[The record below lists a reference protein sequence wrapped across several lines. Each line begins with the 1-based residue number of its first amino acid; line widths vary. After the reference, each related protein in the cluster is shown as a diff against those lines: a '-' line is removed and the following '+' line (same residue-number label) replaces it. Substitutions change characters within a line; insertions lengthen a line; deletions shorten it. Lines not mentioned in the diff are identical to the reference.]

1 MKKIITLALCACLL
15 VSLLGGC
22 GSKQETKSS
31 VGTSVEENAIETED
45 TDVEPTE
52 EDEALLPDAGEMDI
66 TSLPV
71 TNNCAYF
78 VKVGD
83 YVYFREYG
91 KNALDQLAIWGGF
104 LDHPTGE
111 QSLIKCYNEETGEL
125 SSGFIDFGYGKM
137 VFSDGVFF
145 LNGLDYSKTESD
157 YGLPYVY
164 SVDMEGKEVSM
175 ADYVAG
181 EITGITPDA
190 TMFFTEGYSYGE
202 EYFSLI
208 TGVNTDG
215 SAAFTISSPNTLTY
229 LGCTN
234 DYMIYSENFFQDDI
248 AKIMSMPISS
258 SNQEDAI
265 EIMEMETDYYQYLD
279 YGKVTFDRGNNP
291 EETLYLPIAKRE
303 GTGAMFTDGMVIGFQ
318 ADQPGSGFI
327 KEDIGAEE
335 EFNFEMP
342 YISVDNG
349 IINFYDKEPNT
360 YYIKYVALEELG
372 DLQSRNS
379 NDDFEKPGDLQY
391 RNASAE
397 DELIVAE
404 FISGANY
411 YEEKNHLLIAENVNG
426 ICYTMRCDMVYDEE
440 GSIGWRDG
448 FRLLNVD
455 YIIADH
461 SGQYNILSSIEA
473 K

>member
-22 GSKQETKSS
+22 GSKQDTKSS
-31 VGTSVEENAIETED
+31 VETSAEENAIEKED
-45 TDVEPTE
+45 TDVALTG
-52 EDEALLPDAGEMDI
+52 EDEALLSDASEIDI

-78 VKVGD
+78 VKIGNS
-83 YVYFREYG
+83 VYFREYG
-91 KNALDQLAIWGGF
+91 PKALEPLAIWGDF

-137 VFSDGVFF
+137 VFADGVFF

-181 EITGITPDA
+181 EITGITPDE

-202 EYFSLI
+202 EYSSLI

-215 SAAFTISSPNTLTY
+215 SIAFTISSPNTLTY

-248 AKIMSMPISS
+248 AKIMSMPVSS
-258 SNQEDAI
+258 SNPEDAI

-303 GTGAMFTDGMVIGFQ
+303 GTGAMFTDGMVIAFQ

-342 YISVDNG
+342 YIGVDSG
-349 IINFYDKEPNT
+349 KIHFYDKAPNT
-360 YYIKYVALEELG
+360 YYIKQGDCEE
-372 DLQSRNS
+372 
-379 NDDFEKPGDLQY
+379 PGDLRY
-391 RNASAE
+391 RNSGAE
-397 DELIVAE
+397 DELVVAE

-411 YEEKNHLLIAENVNG
+411 YEEKNHLLVAENVDG
-426 ICYTMRCDMVYDEE
+426 ICYTMRCNMVYDEE

-448 FRLLNVD
+448 FRLLKID
-455 YIIADH
+455 YIFADH
-461 SGQYNILSSIEA
+461 SGQYDILSSIETE
-473 K
+473 

>member
-15 VSLLGGC
+15 ASLLGGC
-22 GSKQETKSS
+22 GGKQETKSS
-31 VGTSVEENAIETED
+31 AGTSAEENDIGTED
-45 TDVEPTE
+45 TAVEPV
-52 EDEALLPDAGEMDI
+52 EDALMPDSSAMDM
-66 TSLPV
+66 TALSV
-71 TNNCAYF
+71 SNNCSYF
-78 VKVGD
+78 VKIGSS
-83 YVYFREYG
+83 VYFREYG
-91 KNALDQLAIWGGF
+91 SKALEPLAIWGDF
-104 LDHPTGE
+104 LETPTGE

-157 YGLPYVY
+157 YGIPYVY

-181 EITGITPDA
+181 EITGITPDE

-215 SAAFTISSPNTLTY
+215 STAFTISSPNTLTY

-234 DYMIYSENFFQDDI
+234 DYMIYSENYFQDDI
-248 AKIMSMPISS
+248 AKIMSMPVSS
-258 SNQEDAI
+258 SNPEDAI

-303 GTGAMFTDGMVIGFQ
+303 GTGAMFTDGMIIAFQ
-318 ADQPGSGFI
+318 ANQPGSGFI

-335 EFNFEMP
+335 AFNFEMP
-342 YISVDNG
+342 YIGVDNG
-349 IINFYDKEPNT
+349 KIHFYDKAPNT
-360 YYIKYVALEELG
+360 YYIRQG
-372 DLQSRNS
+372 
-379 NDDFEKPGDLQY
+379 DFEESGDLQY

-411 YEEKNHLLIAENVNG
+411 YEEKNHLLVAENVDG
-426 ICYTMRCDMVYDEE
+426 ICYAMRCDMVYDEE

-448 FRLLNVD
+448 FRLLKTEYIRAEGNNVF
-455 YIIADH
+455 
-461 SGQYNILSSIEA
+461 SIFTSVVE
-473 K
+473 

>member
-1 MKKIITLALCACLL
+1 MKKIIVFILSICLL
-15 VSLLGGC
+15 SSLLGGC
-22 GSKQETKSS
+22 DSKQETKST

-52 EDEALLPDAGEMDI
+52 EDEALLPDSGEMDI

-71 TNNCAYF
+71 TNNCSYF
-78 VKVGD
+78 VKNGNS
-83 YVYFREYG
+83 VYFREYG
-91 KNALDQLAIWGGF
+91 PKALEPLAIWGDF

-157 YGLPYVY
+157 YGIPYVY

-175 ADYVAG
+175 TDYVAG
-181 EITGITPDA
+181 EITGITPDE

-202 EYFSLI
+202 EYSSLI

-215 SAAFTISSPNTLTY
+215 SIAFTISSPNTLTY

-234 DYMIYSENFFQDDI
+234 DYMIYSENFLQDDI
-248 AKIMSMPISS
+248 AKIMSMPVSS
-258 SNQEDAI
+258 SNPEDAI

-303 GTGAMFTDGMVIGFQ
+303 GTGAMFTDGMVIAFQ

-327 KEDIGAEE
+327 KEDIGATE

-349 IINFYDKEPNT
+349 IIHFYDKAPNT
-360 YYIKYVALEELG
+360 YYIKQG
-372 DLQSRNS
+372 
-379 NDDFEKPGDLQY
+379 DFEEPGDLQY

-404 FISGANY
+404 FIAGANY
-411 YEEKNHLLIAENVNG
+411 YEEKNHLLVAENVDG

-448 FRLLNVD
+448 FRLLKTEYIRAEDNNVF
-455 YIIADH
+455 
-461 SGQYNILSSIEA
+461 SIFTSVVEQ
-473 K
+473 